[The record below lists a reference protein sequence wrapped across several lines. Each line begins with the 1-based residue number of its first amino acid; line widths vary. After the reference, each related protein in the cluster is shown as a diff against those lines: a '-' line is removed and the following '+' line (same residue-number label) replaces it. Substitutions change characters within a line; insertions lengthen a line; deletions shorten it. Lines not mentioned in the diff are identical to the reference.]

1 MNELKKFRESL
12 ELTQN
17 EFANNIGVSAS
28 YYIKI
33 ELGDRKPSREF
44 ITKLK
49 NKYPQF
55 DTNKFF

>member
-1 MNELKKFRESL
+1 MNELKKFRENL
-12 ELTQN
+12 GFTQN
-17 EFANNIGVSAS
+17 EFADSIGISAS

-49 NKYPQF
+49 NKYPEF